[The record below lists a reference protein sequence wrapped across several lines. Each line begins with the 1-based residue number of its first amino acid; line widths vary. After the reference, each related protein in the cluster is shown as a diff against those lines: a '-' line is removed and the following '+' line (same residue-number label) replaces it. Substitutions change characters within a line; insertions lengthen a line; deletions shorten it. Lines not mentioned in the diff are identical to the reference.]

1 MIILGITG
9 GVGAGKSEV
18 LKYME
23 DAYKAVIIKADELAA
38 NLMMPGNAA
47 YEGIKSI
54 LPKDVLREDG
64 TIDNRKMAAVFFKDA
79 NLKNSVNSVV
89 FPLVKDAI
97 SDIIEVAC
105 KSATKLL
112 VMEAALLI
120 EEHYDEICDELWYVY
135 AEEDI
140 RAERLRLSRGYSDE
154 RIKAVMASQLSNE
167 EFIAGTKVIIDNSG
181 SFEDTK
187 TAIDKELYRLG
198 VKRWEQ

>member
-54 LPKDVLREDG
+54 LPQDVLREDG
-64 TIDNRKMAAVFFKDA
+64 TIDNKKLAAVFFKDA

-89 FPLVKDAI
+89 FPLVKEAI
-97 SDIIEVAC
+97 SDIIEAAC

-112 VMEAALLI
+112 VLEAALLI